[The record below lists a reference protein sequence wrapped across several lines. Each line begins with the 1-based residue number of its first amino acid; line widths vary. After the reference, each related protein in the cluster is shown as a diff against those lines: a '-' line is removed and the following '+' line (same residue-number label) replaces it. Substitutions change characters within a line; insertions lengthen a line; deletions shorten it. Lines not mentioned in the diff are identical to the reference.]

1 MMNWLKEMKAYDFPF
16 EEYLKEVHADEY
28 IGTDDDMPEAFE
40 HWLSNLDVE
49 NIIGYGDAFAKRL
62 LDEIK

>member
-1 MMNWLKEMKAYDFPF
+1 MIKWLEELKATKFPF
-16 EEYLKEVHADEY
+16 EEYLKEIHANDY
-28 IGTDDDMPEAFE
+28 TGTDDDMPDAFE

-49 NIIGYGDAFAKRL
+49 NVIGYGDNFAKIL